1 MSSNQQLLDNEMPVH
16 PSAGAPDAETS
27 LAVGAALNEFP
38 YETPLFQQCWWQSL
52 ASRFDIP
59 VKMGDL
65 LICRKKLLKG
75 LLSLRE
81 ARVAGWNNAWHQDLT
96 ATRVDALEELAHT
109 SRWDYFRMTWS
120 EARQNRQA
128 LDRLTQKGFLWTQK
142 PAPTQYWIDLSEG
155 FEGYLNSLSANG
167 RKGLRKKYKRALP
180 LNPELV
186 TCHTDEAIDAFFEE
200 FFPHHWAYWDEKSSG
215 SYFHHAEEQQFI
227 IQWAKALNQNG
238 QLLLERLVLDGKTVN
253 MSMAIRSGNA
263 VYWLLTLNTGELLDA
278 TPGMV
283 ALYMRLEQLAAQG
296 VTSFHMGSGD
306 YFYKVQSAN
315 RQDTCHEVI
324 VCNPRSLKG
333 RIYYQWAIRQKSAAE
348 QAPTEA

>member
-1 MSSNQQLLDNEMPVH
+1 MSHLKLLDN
-16 PSAGAPDAETS
+16 APPQTPATEPPEP
-27 LAVGAALNEFP
+27 LPFIAAHDEFP

-59 VKMGDL
+59 VKVGDL

-75 LLSLRE
+75 LLTLRE

-96 ATRVDALEELAHT
+96 AARVDALEELAHT
-109 SRWDYFRMTWS
+109 SHWDYFRMTWS

-128 LDRLTQKGFLWTQK
+128 LERLAEKGFLWTQK
-142 PAPTQYWIDLSEG
+142 PAPTQYWIDLSQG

-167 RKGLRKKYKRALP
+167 RKALRKKARRSLP
-180 LNPELV
+180 LNPELAP
-186 TCHTDEAIDAFFEE
+186 CHTDEAIDAFFEE
-200 FFPHHWAYWDEKSSG
+200 FFPYHWAYWDAKSPAS
-215 SYFHHAEEQQFI
+215 SYFHSPEERQFI
-227 IQWAKALNQNG
+227 IQWAKALNRKN
-238 QLLLERLVLDGKTVN
+238 QLLLERLVMDGKTVN
-253 MSMAIRSGNA
+253 MSMAIRCGDA

-283 ALYMRLEQLAAQG
+283 ALYLRLEQLAAQG
-296 VTSFHMGSGD
+296 VKSFHMGSGD

-315 RQDTCHEVI
+315 RQDACHEVI

-333 RIYYQWAIRQKSAAE
+333 QLYYQWAIRQKAAPE
-348 QAPTEA
+348 KAPTEA